1 MTVAFPYMGVAII
14 RKRTDSAGSVQALKN
29 STLIY
34 APPRGAAVSQ
44 LNQLLLQRQQAGHAC
59 LHMLNVLIH

>member
-1 MTVAFPYMGVAII
+1 MTVTFPNMGVPII
-14 RKRTDSAGSVQALKN
+14 RKRTDSAGGVQALKN
-29 STLIY
+29 SALIY
-34 APPRGAAVSQ
+34 APLRGAAVAQ

>member
-1 MTVAFPYMGVAII
+1 MMVTFPNMGVAII
-14 RKRTDSAGSVQALKN
+14 WKRTDTASGGQALED
-29 STLIY
+29 SALVY
-34 APPRGAAVSQ
+34 APLRSAAVAQ